1 LQIDST
7 WMDSNPLAWLILDAA
22 VPSVTVGDPSAIY
35 ERSALSDPLRSR
47 KGKSRAWEAKGG
59 LI

>member
-1 LQIDST
+1 
-7 WMDSNPLAWLILDAA
+7 MDSNPLAWLILDAV

-47 KGKSRAWEAKGG
+47 KGKSRAWKAKEG